1 MILHAIILAALTP
14 LERFAAL
21 KPADNAVSAGPD
33 TLWTVWLPVAF
44 AGACGV
50 ALVTW
55 YVVQWLRTEKV
66 DEFAAAANRLGLA
79 NEERAVLSRVATAAG
94 MKDAAPI
101 FTTEEKFN
109 KGLEVFMAGPQVGG
123 MSEQA
128 RQHLT
133 QIIGALRKKLGF
145 QERSTE
151 KASKP
156 PQSVPIPAGCRVRI
170 TMPACPDQVEALVV
184 QAGEDEVVVQLPVPL
199 DSPVGQTWR
208 LLCASLG
215 TAWEFDATVAEV
227 GANGVRLKILG
238 QPRAINH
245 RRFVRAPTHKP
256 IYLAP
261 YSFADESGQ
270 GKLPEF
276 IQGTLVEIGGP
287 GLRIHSKVQ
296 AAPGDRMLVVVT
308 LADKRVVRGVGT
320 VRRCSPFWET
330 VVEIGGLK
338 ENELNA
344 LVRETLTALKQDE
357 ANSEKAEKAERQA
370 TPAAAPATEPTPAPA
385 AQPAAEPR
393 LNTAPLVT
401 RN

>member
-14 LERFAAL
+14 SERFAAL
-21 KPADNAVSAGPD
+21 KPADSAVSAGPD

-55 YVVQWLRTEKV
+55 YIVQWLRTEKV

-79 NEERAVLSRVATAAG
+79 DEERAVLSRIAAAAG
-94 MKDAAPI
+94 MKHAAPI

-109 KGLEVFMAGPQVGG
+109 KGLEAFMAGPQVGG
-123 MSEQA
+123 MSGQA

-133 QIIGALRKKLGF
+133 QIVGALRKKLGF
-145 QERSTE
+145 QERSKE
-151 KASKP
+151 KASKQA
-156 PQSVPIPAGCRVRI
+156 QSVPIPAGCRVRI
-170 TMPACPDQVEALVV
+170 TMPSCPDQVEALVV

-199 DSPVGQTWR
+199 ESPVGQTWR

-227 GANGVRLKILG
+227 SPNGVRLKILG
-238 QPRAINH
+238 HPRAINH

-296 AAPGDRMLVVVT
+296 AAPSDRMLVVVT

-330 VVEIGGLK
+330 VVEISGLK
-338 ENELNA
+338 DSELNA
-344 LVRETLTALKQDE
+344 LVRETLTALKQEEDRAENKAETADE
-357 ANSEKAEKAERQA
+357 AS
-370 TPAAAPATEPTPAPA
+370 P
-385 AQPAAEPR
+385 QP
-393 LNTAPLVT
+393 APLVA